1 MSGLAAELRGARD
14 WMKVATAWLVGVS
27 GIRPYTWRMEEQ
39 TGVPYVYNVD
49 STSIREIRKAQ
60 RDYPG
65 FAFDPTGC
73 LSWTRGGNIC
83 NQVKIPTLPE
93 QQ

>member
-39 TGVPYVYNVD
+39 TGMPYVY
-49 STSIREIRKAQ
+49 IHQ
-60 RDYPG
+60 R
-65 FAFDPTGC
+65 
-73 LSWTRGGNIC
+73 N
-83 NQVKIPTLPE
+83 
-93 QQ
+93 

>member
-39 TGVPYVYNVD
+39 TGMPYVIV
-49 STSIREIRKAQ
+49 I
-60 RDYPG
+60 
-65 FAFDPTGC
+65 C
-73 LSWTRGGNIC
+73 LHPSEKLGKHRLCI
-83 NQVKIPTLPE
+83 
-93 QQ
+93 